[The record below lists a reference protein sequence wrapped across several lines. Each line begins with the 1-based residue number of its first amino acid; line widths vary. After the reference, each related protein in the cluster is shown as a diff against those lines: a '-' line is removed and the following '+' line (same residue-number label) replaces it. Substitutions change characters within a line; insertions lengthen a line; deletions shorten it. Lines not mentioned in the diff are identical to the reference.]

1 MCTHS
6 AKQHIPTEGR
16 ITFRDSES
24 HFFYN
29 FVA

>member
-24 HFFYN
+24 HFFILL
-29 FVA
+29 

>member
-6 AKQHIPTEGR
+6 AKQHIPTEVR

-24 HFFYN
+24 HFFIIL
-29 FVA
+29 